1 MTKPSTEEP
10 PELELKDL
18 PSHLEYAFLEGT
30 DKLPVIISKELKD
43 EEKAALLKVLKSHKR
58 AIAWKISDIK
68 GIDPSFCT
76 HKILMEDDFKPA
88 VQHQR
93 RVNLKIHE
101 VIKKEVI
108 KLLDAGLIYPI
119 FDSPWVSP
127 VHCVPKKG
135 GITVVENEDNE
146 LIPTRSSINEWQVEV
161 SNHGLKHILE
171 RTVGENRASWSD
183 KLDDAL
189 WAFRTACKNTIGC
202 TPYKLVYGKA
212 CHLPIELEHKACP
225 LTSLDEG
232 LYALACEEDVRF
244 LATLVRS
251 FNLIKVYIE
260 HGVMDLDSY
269 IRPPRFRA
277 TIEEMTNE
285 PGSIALIEHRSEK
298 MLLLTW
304 HDSSEPTK
312 EPVCKFVT
320 PRSLP
325 EHDFI
330 TPCKDS
336 ICESVTPR
344 CMPHV
349 MLTPPSDESVITY
362 TQLSGVQGVDTQDHA
377 GFGDVMWSGEES
389 SGLSH
394 DESFGVDDLD
404 LNLNEPEPIVKDVI
418 VRDYV
423 TSGED
428 AEQFNGQEDESA
440 PSDGH
445 FFYDDEGINTA
456 YEAEYDVKS
465 SEDAGTNDN
474 DDENEDFLVD
484 KENEIVEPDVDV
496 HLFAPSDGQFF
507 YDDEGINTA
516 YEAEYDVKSSEDAG
530 TNDNDDEDEDFL
542 VDEENEIV
550 EPDVDVHFDP
560 GNDDETSNYMRR
572 RLAELSREMKGV
584 INASGQW
591 KYLFYT
597 GQKFTTAKEAKDKLY
612 MHSIENRRNLKLYK
626 NDSVRIRAR
635 CDGKVLVFTMSQG
648 TGPTGSNRGMEDG
661 PSGSC
666 GPSTRSKKRKNTGTN
681 DDSKKC
687 SSVLYAHDK
696 GDLCPWVL
704 NSTNHNT
711 TVKIAVEKNN
721 DPSLPTRVFQRI
733 YICLG
738 ALKIGFRACKRDLL
752 GLDGAFMKRPFPGHV
767 LAVVGLDSNNGIY
780 PLAYALV
787 EAENRVKSDL
797 LLNNIYEVFNGKIV
811 RGRDKPV
818 ITLLEYIREY
828 CIKRIVDVQSVI
840 DKCCG
845 PLTPIAT
852 RIIEPIK
859 KEAVGIKSLLEVTAA
874 KISLLEDMD
883 SESAHM
889 VAASK
894 VPMLKPEKAQ
904 RRLELKARSTLL
916 MGIPN
921 EHQLKFNSIKD
932 AKSLLQDVKKRFGGN
947 VCKSKVM
954 CYKLHKRDIL
964 TREVRL
970 KGTMKLGIG
979 RPQEGCVQEGPTNFA
994 LIAYTSTSS
1003 NYEVSTD
1010 SNCSSSCLENVK
1022 ILKEQNEQLLKDLRT
1037 TKLNAITYKTGLES
1051 VEARLLVYK
1060 KNKSVYKEDIKY
1072 NVVPPPYIGNFM
1084 PPNPDL
1090 LFSGLEEFVNEPIVS
1105 EPIVKKPVVKTSE
1118 AKDSVDKPK
1127 AVRKNNGAPIIEDWV
1142 SDSEQ
1147 EYVHQAKMK
1156 KKTIK
1161 PSFAKIEF
1169 VKSKEQVKSPRK
1181 TTVKQVWNYTQR
1193 VNHQNFS
1200 RITHPGAKRNM
1211 VPKSVLMK
1219 SGLVSLT
1226 TARPVNT
1233 AQLKTTVNSARP
1245 MTNVL
1250 NKAHSTVRRPIK
1262 NKTTIKNSNLNQKVN
1277 DVKGKNVNTVRPKA
1291 VVNAFK
1297 GNHVNAVKALACWV
1311 SKPKTKVIDHGNPHQ
1326 DLEEKGVI
1334 NSGCS
1339 RHMTENMSYLTDFE
1353 EIDEGSIAFGG
1364 SPKGGKITVR
1374 GTIKTGNLDFE
1385 DVYFLTDESHV
1396 LLKVPRKDNMYS
1408 VDLKNIVPKG
1418 GLTCLFAKATSDESK
1433 IWHKRLGHINFKTMN
1448 KLVNENLVRGLP
1460 SKLFEDN
1467 QTCVACQNGKQ
1478 YRASNQSNGNAG
1490 TKACDDAGKARMEI
1504 VPGKDYIL
1512 LPLWTADPPFS
1523 QNSKSSPDIE
1533 FKPSGDDEKKVDE
1546 DSRKDSEGID
1556 HEKEDNVNSTN
1567 NVNAASTNEVNDVGA
1582 KTNIE
1587 LPIDPDM
1594 PELED
1599 IVYLDD
1605 DDEDVGA
1612 EADMNNLDAFMSV
1625 SPIPTTRVHKDHPI
1639 EQVIG
1644 DLNSTP
1650 QTRRMIKNLEEHGLF
1665 SSVQQR
1671 TNHNDFQN
1679 CLFACFLSQEEPKK
1693 TLVDLP
1699 NGKRAI
1705 GTKWDFGNKKDERGI
1720 VIKNKARLVAQG
1732 YTQEERIDY
1741 DEVFALVARIEA
1753 IRLFLAYASFKDF
1766 VVYQMD
1772 VKSAFLYGK
1781 IEEEV
1786 YVCQPPGFKDPDFPD
1801 RVYKVEKE
1809 LYRLHQAPRAWYETL
1824 STYLLDNEFQRGKID
1839 KTFLSEGTKSTAT
1852 PHKNQ
1857 KPLLKDED
1865 GEEVDVHLYR
1875 SMIGSLMYLT
1885 SSRPDIMFAV
1895 CACTRYQV
1903 NPKVSH
1909 LHAVKRIFR
1918 YLKGQPKLGLWYL
1931 KDSPF
1936 DLVAYTDS
1944 DYARARLDRKSTTG
1958 VAEYVAA
1965 SSCCGQVLWIQ
1976 NQLLDY
1982 REGCLE
1988 WNGKAAKDE
1997 IQLYLILL
2005 EKAKKSVRLRMEK
2018 LVIRENRQRIVWKGI
2033 GVNAGN
2039 SKLMLLGINLIL
2051 LIVIKVNAARHN
2063 LLLLANLLL
2072 LVQVNV
2078 VEVQLQALVDGKKII
2093 VTEASIRSDLQLDD
2107 AEGMDCLPNA
2117 TIFEEL
2123 TRMEYEKISQRR
2135 VKKLEKKDRKRT
2147 HKLKRLYKVGLSAK
2161 VVSFEDKGLGKE
2173 DASKQRRIA
2182 DIDADAG
2189 ITLDSTHFDA
2199 DTDMFGV
2206 QDLDGDE
2213 VIVKSVDVVKIAIET
2228 VNDFALQTFS
2238 NAIITEVNITLA
2250 QALAELKSAKPK
2262 ATPTLT
2268 TTTAAS
2274 TRPTAKGLGDE
2285 LEQENAKKQKV
2296 DDDQETTKMKELM
2309 KIIPDEEDVAIDAI
2323 LWPLALQFVDYKIIK
2338 EGKISYYQIIRAD
2351 GSSKRYSSI
2360 IQMLKSFD
2368 REDLETLW
2376 KLVKAKH
2383 GSTRPE

>member
-1 MTKPSTEEP
+1 
-10 PELELKDL
+10 
-18 PSHLEYAFLEGT
+18 
-30 DKLPVIISKELKD
+30 
-43 EEKAALLKVLKSHKR
+43 
-58 AIAWKISDIK
+58 
-68 GIDPSFCT
+68 
-76 HKILMEDDFKPA
+76 
-88 VQHQR
+88 
-93 RVNLKIHE
+93 
-101 VIKKEVI
+101 
-108 KLLDAGLIYPI
+108 
-119 FDSPWVSP
+119 
-127 VHCVPKKG
+127 
-135 GITVVENEDNE
+135 
-146 LIPTRSSINEWQVEV
+146 
-161 SNHGLKHILE
+161 
-171 RTVGENRASWSD
+171 
-183 KLDDAL
+183 
-189 WAFRTACKNTIGC
+189 
-202 TPYKLVYGKA
+202 
-212 CHLPIELEHKACP
+212 
-225 LTSLDEG
+225 
-232 LYALACEEDVRF
+232 
-244 LATLVRS
+244 
-251 FNLIKVYIE
+251 
-260 HGVMDLDSY
+260 
-269 IRPPRFRA
+269 
-277 TIEEMTNE
+277 
-285 PGSIALIEHRSEK
+285 
-298 MLLLTW
+298 
-304 HDSSEPTK
+304 
-312 EPVCKFVT
+312 
-320 PRSLP
+320 
-325 EHDFI
+325 
-330 TPCKDS
+330 
-336 ICESVTPR
+336 
-344 CMPHV
+344 
-349 MLTPPSDESVITY
+349 
-362 TQLSGVQGVDTQDHA
+362 
-377 GFGDVMWSGEES
+377 
-389 SGLSH
+389 
-394 DESFGVDDLD
+394 
-404 LNLNEPEPIVKDVI
+404 
-418 VRDYV
+418 
-423 TSGED
+423 
-428 AEQFNGQEDESA
+428 
-440 PSDGH
+440 
-445 FFYDDEGINTA
+445 
-456 YEAEYDVKS
+456 
-465 SEDAGTNDN
+465 
-474 DDENEDFLVD
+474 
-484 KENEIVEPDVDV
+484 
-496 HLFAPSDGQFF
+496 
-507 YDDEGINTA
+507 
-516 YEAEYDVKSSEDAG
+516 
-530 TNDNDDEDEDFL
+530 
-542 VDEENEIV
+542 
-550 EPDVDVHFDP
+550 
-560 GNDDETSNYMRR
+560 
-572 RLAELSREMKGV
+572 
-584 INASGQW
+584 
-591 KYLFYT
+591 
-597 GQKFTTAKEAKDKLY
+597 
-612 MHSIENRRNLKLYK
+612 
-626 NDSVRIRAR
+626 
-635 CDGKVLVFTMSQG
+635 
-648 TGPTGSNRGMEDG
+648 
-661 PSGSC
+661 
-666 GPSTRSKKRKNTGTN
+666 
-681 DDSKKC
+681 
-687 SSVLYAHDK
+687 
-696 GDLCPWVL
+696 
-704 NSTNHNT
+704 
-711 TVKIAVEKNN
+711 
-721 DPSLPTRVFQRI
+721 
-733 YICLG
+733 
-738 ALKIGFRACKRDLL
+738 
-752 GLDGAFMKRPFPGHV
+752 
-767 LAVVGLDSNNGIY
+767 
-780 PLAYALV
+780 
-787 EAENRVKSDL
+787 
-797 LLNNIYEVFNGKIV
+797 
-811 RGRDKPV
+811 
-818 ITLLEYIREY
+818 
-828 CIKRIVDVQSVI
+828 
-840 DKCCG
+840 
-845 PLTPIAT
+845 
-852 RIIEPIK
+852 
-859 KEAVGIKSLLEVTAA
+859 
-874 KISLLEDMD
+874 
-883 SESAHM
+883 
-889 VAASK
+889 
-894 VPMLKPEKAQ
+894 
-904 RRLELKARSTLL
+904 
-916 MGIPN
+916 
-921 EHQLKFNSIKD
+921 
-932 AKSLLQDVKKRFGGN
+932 
-947 VCKSKVM
+947 
-954 CYKLHKRDIL
+954 
-964 TREVRL
+964 
-970 KGTMKLGIG
+970 
-979 RPQEGCVQEGPTNFA
+979 
-994 LIAYTSTSS
+994 
-1003 NYEVSTD
+1003 
-1010 SNCSSSCLENVK
+1010 
-1022 ILKEQNEQLLKDLRT
+1022 
-1037 TKLNAITYKTGLES
+1037 
-1051 VEARLLVYK
+1051 
-1060 KNKSVYKEDIKY
+1060 
-1072 NVVPPPYIGNFM
+1072 
-1084 PPNPDL
+1084 
-1090 LFSGLEEFVNEPIVS
+1090 
-1105 EPIVKKPVVKTSE
+1105 
-1118 AKDSVDKPK
+1118 
-1127 AVRKNNGAPIIEDWV
+1127 
-1142 SDSEQ
+1142 
-1147 EYVHQAKMK
+1147 
-1156 KKTIK
+1156 
-1161 PSFAKIEF
+1161 
-1169 VKSKEQVKSPRK
+1169 
-1181 TTVKQVWNYTQR
+1181 
-1193 VNHQNFS
+1193 
-1200 RITHPGAKRNM
+1200 
-1211 VPKSVLMK
+1211 
-1219 SGLVSLT
+1219 
-1226 TARPVNT
+1226 
-1233 AQLKTTVNSARP
+1233 
-1245 MTNVL
+1245 
-1250 NKAHSTVRRPIK
+1250 
-1262 NKTTIKNSNLNQKVN
+1262 
-1277 DVKGKNVNTVRPKA
+1277 
-1291 VVNAFK
+1291 
-1297 GNHVNAVKALACWV
+1297 
-1311 SKPKTKVIDHGNPHQ
+1311 
-1326 DLEEKGVI
+1326 
-1334 NSGCS
+1334 
-1339 RHMTENMSYLTDFE
+1339 
-1353 EIDEGSIAFGG
+1353 
-1364 SPKGGKITVR
+1364 
-1374 GTIKTGNLDFE
+1374 
-1385 DVYFLTDESHV
+1385 
-1396 LLKVPRKDNMYS
+1396 MYS

-1433 IWHKRLGHINFKTMN
+1433 LWHRRLGHINFKTMN

-1478 YRASNQSNGNAG
+1478 HRASNQSNGNAG

-1671 TNHNDFQN
+1671 TNHKDFQN

-1753 IRLFLAYASFKDF
+1753 IRLFLAYASLKTCGSCTDL
-1766 VVYQMD
+1766 D
-1772 VKSAFLYGK
+1772 VKSAFLY
-1781 IEEEV
+1781 
-1786 YVCQPPGFKDPDFPD
+1786 
-1801 RVYKVEKE
+1801 VEKE

-1875 SMIGSLMYLT
+1875 SMIGSLMCLT

-1895 CACTRYQV
+1895 
-1903 NPKVSH
+1903 
-1909 LHAVKRIFR
+1909 
-1918 YLKGQPKLGLWYL
+1918 YLKGQPKLGPWLWYS

-2117 TIFEEL
+2117 IIFEEL
-2123 TRMEYEKISQRR
+2123 TRMGYEKISQRR

-2338 EGKISYYQIIRAD
+2338 EGKISYFQIIRAD
-2351 GSSKRYSSI
+2351 GSSKRYSAF

-2383 GSTRPE
+2383 GSTRPKEGYERVLWGDLKKMFEHHIEDTVWRNLQGQKVLVWKLFNSCRAFCEVSRHAYLYVVENSNPLSTAQLQRC